1 MSSTPFRT
9 DELEAIAYDFWRA
22 PEVAEV
28 DGWRLRFAHGVSG
41 RAKSVWPNGQGS
53 LPLEEKIDRAEE
65 WYRRRGVFVLFQL
78 TEAARPAG
86 LEEALVARGYEQR
99 VAPVSVQVA
108 TIDDILDRTAGDA
121 ELTADLDDA
130 WLALLTGTRGFANR
144 DAARAILTDG
154 TVGFA
159 RVVDVAV
166 GRGAVVGEW
175 LGITSMATVPQ
186 ARRRGHARAI
196 VHALAGWGASRGC
209 RYALVQVDSANDAA
223 MALYADAGFRPHHE
237 YRYRLLR

>member
-1 MSSTPFRT
+1 M
-9 DELEAIAYDFWRA
+9 
-22 PEVAEV
+22 
-28 DGWRLRFAHGVSG
+28 
-41 RAKSVWPNGQGS
+41 
-53 LPLEEKIDRAEE
+53 
-65 WYRRRGVFVLFQL
+65 FVLFQL